1 MRTLMWIKFTRRR
14 HERLEIIQC
23 ITADAA
29 SQLLIKPCRGS
40 ICLLALCLIRRR
52 LSPLKLAA
60 PLSQPL
66 LRPLWGEWW
75 GSVADEGRGRG
86 ITRHG
91 EARYERAYGRS
102 YEGQFAFHGGPGIPP
117 GIWRN
122 LRGGQRGGGGVGGW
136 SGGGRRRRSMM
147 DVGGS
152 GGAVNCW
159 TVLKAANLVNGKEH
173 MGGKKASGQVG
184 GRARAR
190 ARTRA
195 RTPLDQPPRTKVSH
209 EHARTRLQKQTAYK

>member
-14 HERLEIIQC
+14 HERVEIIQC
-23 ITADAA
+23 FTVDAEPSSA

-66 LRPLWGEWW
+66 LRPLQGERWGLV
-75 GSVADEGRGRG
+75 GAEGWGRG

-122 LRGGQRGGGGVGGW
+122 LRGGQGGGVRGEGRKEMEWWGLEEAGHEGCWVWGGGGRG
-136 SGGGRRRRSMM
+136 
-147 DVGGS
+147 
-152 GGAVNCW
+152 
-159 TVLKAANLVNGKEH
+159 
-173 MGGKKASGQVG
+173 
-184 GRARAR
+184 
-190 ARTRA
+190 
-195 RTPLDQPPRTKVSH
+195 
-209 EHARTRLQKQTAYK
+209 